1 MQQRADLRSDA
12 AFPCGA
18 RSVRVCAVS
27 AKLEERQL
35 LNFKIKPFH
44 ILLFSRERKAYVSGI
59 W

>member
-1 MQQRADLRSDA
+1 M
-12 AFPCGA
+12 
-18 RSVRVCAVS
+18 CAVS

-44 ILLFSRERKAYVSGI
+44 ILLFSWERKAYVSGI